1 MLSLFLGDYVT
12 RKEVILQ
19 AASRLF
25 SDKGFIE
32 TTVSEISQISGVAE
46 GTIFYHYRNKEGLF
60 LAILEGLK
68 DDIIKGFEQYFKEKK
83 FPTGLDMVEGAIS
96 YYLYLAGMKEDRF
109 HLLHHRY
116 PYELATVNPVCR
128 EILEAIYN
136 CLVDIFEKAI
146 VLGQKDGS
154 IGAVSPRKMALILF
168 SLVDGL
174 VRFKTYNLY
183 DPGGLYNEVISA
195 CRRMLANSPILEKE
209 TAPFTAQNLQK
220 SEAIY

>member
-1 MLSLFLGDYVT
+1 MT

-25 SDKGFIE
+25 SDKGFKE
-32 TTVSEISQISGVAE
+32 TSVAEISEITGVAE
-46 GTIFYHYRNKEGLF
+46 GTIFYHYKNKEGLF
-60 LAILEGLK
+60 LAILESLK
-68 DDIIKGFEQYFKEKK
+68 DEIIQGFDQYFKEKK
-83 FPTGLDMVEGAIS
+83 FDSGLDMVEGAIS

-116 PYELATVNPVCR
+116 PYELAAINPICR
-128 EILEAIYN
+128 EHLEAIYN

-146 VLGQKDGS
+146 QTGQQDGS
-154 IGAVSPRKMALILF
+154 VGEMSSRKMALILF

-183 DPGGLYNEVISA
+183 DPGGLYHELIAA
-195 CRRMLANSPILEKE
+195 CRRMLGNCPGRDVDQELIAVNRK
-209 TAPFTAQNLQK
+209 
-220 SEAIY
+220 

>member
-1 MLSLFLGDYVT
+1 MT

-25 SDKGFIE
+25 SDKGFKE
-32 TTVSEISQISGVAE
+32 TSISDISEITKVAE
-46 GTIFYHYRNKEGLF
+46 GTIFYHYKSKEGLF

-68 DDIIKGFEQYFKEKK
+68 TEIINGFDQYFQEKK
-83 FPTGLDMVEGAIS
+83 FESGLDMVEGAIS

-116 PYELATVNPVCR
+116 PYELAAVNPVCR
-128 EILEAIYN
+128 EHLEAIYN
-136 CLVDIFEKAI
+136 CVVDIFEQAI
-146 VLGQKDGS
+146 RRGQEDGS
-154 IGAVSPRKMALILF
+154 IEPLPARKMALILF

-183 DPGGLYNEVISA
+183 DPGGLYNELISA
-195 CRRMLANSPILEKE
+195 CRRMLGKARDRDMGTPLSAVNR
-209 TAPFTAQNLQK
+209 
-220 SEAIY
+220 